1 MTDKYWV
8 IALSNAAYGTLGA
21 FVGGLIVAG
30 ALVWAVRLGIRTRR
44 RESLPPTP
52 AEQPRLPE
60 TGPVRETSEIREP
73 SEVPRA
79 ADKSDRLT
87 PRQVQA
93 SGSRR
98 SDRQERPRWESER

>member
-1 MTDKYWV
+1 MTSAW
-8 IALSNAAYGTLGA
+8 ASGPAAA
-21 FVGGLIVAG
+21 NP
-30 ALVWAVRLGIRTRR
+30 
-44 RESLPPTP
+44 PPTP

-60 TGPVRETSEIREP
+60 NGSVRQTHEMREP

-79 ADKSDRLT
+79 ADKSERLV

-98 SDRQERPRWESER
+98 SDRRERPRRESER